1 MVDRFLP
8 LPEVKTRTRLS
19 RATIYA
25 RQKAG
30 TFPKAIQLGPRTV
43 GWLQSEID
51 AWIADRVAESRN
63 PLPERTS

>member
-1 MVDRFLP
+1 MAEKVLK
-8 LPEVKTRTRLS
+8 LPEVINTTRLS

-51 AWIADRVAESRN
+51 AWIAERVAESRN
-63 PLPERTS
+63 RLPERTS